1 MLLFFSFFSF
11 SLVEILAGDGNC
23 GRTKFPRF
31 QIFYAIVKEKRLWFT
46 GFLRGSKIIFTLI
59 CSGCANKPTW
69 ERRGSMNSGT
79 FIVTRTWRILSDIT
93 CRLSR
98 LNYWTVIIIR
108 RSSVWR
114 NRNGDGES
122 NVAVKIKYRSKI
134 QRKNTRKETTV
145 LAVLVEQRPIETNF
159 GKF

>member
-1 MLLFFSFFSF
+1 MLLFFLFFSF

-108 RSSVWR
+108 RSCLTQQKRRWWVERCGKNKISQQDSAEEYAQRNHCTCSVGR
-114 NRNGDGES
+114 
-122 NVAVKIKYRSKI
+122 
-134 QRKNTRKETTV
+134 TTSDRD
-145 LAVLVEQRPIETNF
+145 EFR
-159 GKF
+159 